1 MDELYQ
7 QIVESYKKT
16 GSVKKTA
23 EELGTYPIK
32 VRRVLITEGL
42 WKSRTSEQVA
52 EMLDQG
58 RTVAEIAKALVITE
72 KNVQSYMPYS
82 RGQYGGEDRSN
93 EAIRSEEYRE
103 RMQIAAK
110 KQVTNSEASAK
121 KKEDKTQEQC
131 RLMEELKA
139 EKERLLKEKES
150 ILKEKE
156 CILQEKKEFWDKI
169 EAKKKRMPI
178 AMQLHLELDLGYF
191 DEENREVLHKYGRMQ
206 DGITRDFIVP
216 GSMTL
221 HGLHYAI
228 MKAFGWQNSHLHS
241 YVPYE
246 DEFKK
251 MTDGGQVKE
260 WTRQVGMYFRFP
272 SEDYEDIY
280 WDDDYEEG
288 ESFKSWLR
296 SKYCGPYSYEGVRE
310 HYLPAQ
316 IEVDRFRQ
324 KFPAIQKKTTDQRT
338 WNVYFE
344 GQCEEMLE
352 RLKIWTVLKTPAE
365 QGDWDLWKTEKE
377 VSLRRVEGKRKFA
390 IKKYKKLLQE
400 MDSIIEEARAYLD
413 EDGNPTT
420 DMVPYFRKMDRMDYE
435 LNTLCIDHNP
445 EPIPALSALC
455 YRYDYG
461 DGWEIKITCT
471 NAWYDR
477 SVYARDEEGNM
488 RRDRNG
494 FVPEKASFVDA
505 FDQQV
510 GGEFLDQLLEIA
522 KKEKPVCIAWDGM
535 SLVDDVGGIGGF
547 CEFLETING
556 DDPEAKKSYK
566 KWARGLGWTGRMPKP
581 ENML

>member
-7 QIVESYKKT
+7 QIINIYKET

-42 WKSRTSEQVA
+42 WHSKTSEQVA
-52 EMLDQG
+52 DLLAKG
-58 RTVAEIAKALVITE
+58 KSVAEIAEELVISE

-103 RMQIAAK
+103 RMQQAAK
-110 KQVTNSEASAK
+110 NQVTNTEARSK
-121 KKEDKTQEQC
+121 KKEDDIQEQR
-131 RLMEELKA
+131 RLLEELRS
-139 EKERLLKEKES
+139 EKERLLKEK
-150 ILKEKE
+150 
-156 CILQEKKEFWDKI
+156 KEFWDMI
-169 EAKKKRMPI
+169 EAEMKRIPM

-191 DEENREVLHKYGRMQ
+191 AEEHKKVLRRYGRMK

-216 GSMTL
+216 GNMTL

-251 MTDGGQVKE
+251 MTDGGLVKE

-272 SEDYEDIY
+272 SENYEDIY

-288 ESFKSWLR
+288 ESFKTWLK
-296 SKYCGPYSYEGVRE
+296 SKYCGPYSYEGVGE
-310 HYLPAQ
+310 HYIPAQ
-316 IEVDRFRQ
+316 IEVDRFR
-324 KFPAIQKKTTDQRT
+324 KDWPAIQKKTTDQRT
-338 WNVYFE
+338 WNVYME

-352 RLKIWTVLKTPAE
+352 RPMLWTVLKTPAE
-365 QGDWDLWKTEKE
+365 QGDWDSWKQEKE
-377 VSLRRVEGKRKFA
+377 AALKQVEKKRKDI
-390 IKKYKKLLQE
+390 IKKYRQLTAR
-400 MDSIIEEARAYLD
+400 MDQIVEEAGTHFD
-413 EDGNPTT
+413 EEGNPTI
-420 DMVPYFRKMDRMDYE
+420 DMVPYFREMEELDRE
-435 LNTLCIDHNP
+435 LEMLCIEYNP

-471 NAWYDR
+471 NAWYDKT
-477 SVYARDEEGNM
+477 VYARDEEGDM
-488 RRDRNG
+488 LHDKNG
-494 FVPEKASFVDA
+494 FVPEKALFVDA
-505 FDQQV
+505 FGQQID
-510 GGEFLDQLLEIA
+510 GEFLDKLRDIQR
-522 KKEKPVCIAWDGM
+522 KEKPICIAWDGM
-535 SLVDDVGGIGGF
+535 SLVDDVGGVGGF
-547 CEFLETING
+547 CEFLEAING
-556 DDPEAKKSYK
+556 DDTKEKKSYK
-566 KWARGLGWTGRMPKP
+566 TWARSLGWTGRMPKP

>member
-7 QIVESYKKT
+7 QIIDSYKET

-42 WKSRTSEQVA
+42 WHSKTSNQVA
-52 EMLDQG
+52 ELFALG
-58 RTVAEIAKALVITE
+58 KSVGEIAEELVISE

-103 RMQIAAK
+103 RMQQAAK
-110 KQVTNSEASAK
+110 NQVTNTEARSK
-121 KKEDKTQEQC
+121 KKEDDIQEQR
-131 RLMEELKA
+131 RLLEELNA
-139 EKERLLKEKES
+139 EKERLMK
-150 ILKEKE
+150 
-156 CILQEKKEFWDKI
+156 EKKEFWDMI
-169 EAKKKRMPI
+169 EAEMKRIPM

-191 DEENREVLHKYGRMQ
+191 AEEHKKVLRRYGRMK

-216 GSMTL
+216 GNMTL

-251 MTDGGQVKE
+251 MTDGGLVKE

-272 SEDYEDIY
+272 SENYEDIY

-288 ESFKSWLR
+288 ESFKTWLK
-296 SKYCGPYSYEGVRE
+296 SKYCGPYSYEGVGE
-310 HYLPAQ
+310 HYIPAQ
-316 IEVDRFRQ
+316 IEVDRFR
-324 KFPAIQKKTTDQRT
+324 KAWPAIQKKTTDQRT
-338 WNVYFE
+338 WNVYME

-352 RLKIWTVLKTPAE
+352 RPMLWTVLKTPAE
-365 QGDWDLWKTEKE
+365 QGDWDSWKQEKE
-377 VSLRRVEGKRKFA
+377 AVLKQVEEKRKDI
-390 IKKYKKLLQE
+390 IKKYRQLTAR
-400 MDSIIEEARAYLD
+400 MDQIVEEAGTHFD
-413 EDGNPTT
+413 KEGNPTI
-420 DMVPYFRKMDRMDYE
+420 DMAPYFREMEE
-435 LNTLCIDHNP
+435 LNRELEMLCIEYNP

-461 DGWEIKITCT
+461 GRWEIKITCT
-471 NAWYDR
+471 NAWYDKT
-477 SVYARDEEGNM
+477 VYARDEEGDM
-488 RRDRNG
+488 LHDKNG
-494 FVPEKASFVDA
+494 FVPEKVLFVDA
-505 FDQQV
+505 FGQQID
-510 GGEFLDQLLEIA
+510 GEFLDKLREIQR
-522 KKEKPVCIAWDGM
+522 KEKPICIAWDGM
-535 SLVDDVGGIGGF
+535 SLVDDVGGVGGF

-556 DDPEAKKSYK
+556 DDPEEKKSYK
-566 KWARGLGWTGRMPKP
+566 IWARSLGWTGRMPKP

>member
-7 QIVESYKKT
+7 QIIDSYKET

-42 WKSRTSEQVA
+42 WHSKTSNQVA
-52 EMLDQG
+52 ELLALG
-58 RTVAEIAKALVITE
+58 KSVAEIAEELVISE

-103 RMQIAAK
+103 RMQQAAK
-110 KQVTNSEASAK
+110 NQVTNTEARSK
-121 KKEDKTQEQC
+121 KKEDDIQEQR
-131 RLMEELKA
+131 RLLEELNA
-139 EKERLLKEKES
+139 EKERLMK
-150 ILKEKE
+150 
-156 CILQEKKEFWDKI
+156 EKKEFWDMI
-169 EAKKKRMPI
+169 EAEIKRIPM

-191 DEENREVLHKYGRMQ
+191 AEEHKKVLRRYGRMK

-216 GSMTL
+216 ANMTL

-251 MTDGGQVKE
+251 MTDGGLVKE

-272 SEDYEDIY
+272 SENYEDIY

-288 ESFKSWLR
+288 ESFKTWLK
-296 SKYCGPYSYEGVRE
+296 SKYCGPYSYEGVGE
-310 HYLPAQ
+310 HYIPAQ
-316 IEVDRFRQ
+316 IEVDRFR
-324 KFPAIQKKTTDQRT
+324 KAWPAIQKKTTDQRT
-338 WNVYFE
+338 WNVYME

-352 RLKIWTVLKTPAE
+352 RPMLWTVLKTPAE
-365 QGDWDLWKTEKE
+365 QGDWDSWKQEKE
-377 VSLRRVEGKRKFA
+377 AALKQVEKKRKDI
-390 IKKYKKLLQE
+390 IKKYRQLTAR
-400 MDSIIEEARAYLD
+400 MDQIVEEAGTHFDKER
-413 EDGNPTT
+413 NPTI
-420 DMVPYFRKMDRMDYE
+420 DMAPYFREMEELDRE
-435 LNTLCIDHNP
+435 LEMLCIEYNP

-461 DGWEIKITCT
+461 DRWEIKITCT
-471 NAWYDR
+471 NAWYDKT
-477 SVYARDEEGNM
+477 VYARDEEGDM
-488 RRDRNG
+488 LHDKNG
-494 FVPEKASFVDA
+494 FVPEKVLFVDA
-505 FDQQV
+505 FGQQID
-510 GGEFLDQLLEIA
+510 GEFLDKLREIQR
-522 KKEKPVCIAWDGM
+522 KEKPICIAWDGM
-535 SLVDDVGGIGGF
+535 SLVDDVGGVGGF

-556 DDPEAKKSYK
+556 DDPEEKKSYK
-566 KWARGLGWTGRMPKP
+566 IWARSLGWTGRMPKP

>member
-7 QIVESYKKT
+7 QIIDSYKET

-42 WKSRTSEQVA
+42 WHSKTSNQVA
-52 EMLDQG
+52 ELFALG
-58 RTVAEIAKALVITE
+58 KSVAEIAEELVISE

-103 RMQIAAK
+103 RMQQAAK
-110 KQVTNSEASAK
+110 NQVTNTEARSK
-121 KKEDKTQEQC
+121 KKEDDIQEQR
-131 RLMEELKA
+131 RLLEELNA
-139 EKERLLKEKES
+139 EKERLMK
-150 ILKEKE
+150 
-156 CILQEKKEFWDKI
+156 EKKEFWDMI
-169 EAKKKRMPI
+169 EAEMKRIPM

-191 DEENREVLHKYGRMQ
+191 AEEHKKVLRRYGRMK

-216 GSMTL
+216 GNMTL

-251 MTDGGQVKE
+251 MTDGGLVKE

-272 SEDYEDIY
+272 SENYEDIY

-288 ESFKSWLR
+288 ESFKTWLK
-296 SKYCGPYSYEGVRE
+296 SKYCGPYSYEGVGE
-310 HYLPAQ
+310 HYIPAQ
-316 IEVDRFRQ
+316 IEVDRFR
-324 KFPAIQKKTTDQRT
+324 KAWPAIQKKTTDQRT
-338 WNVYFE
+338 WNVYME

-352 RLKIWTVLKTPAE
+352 RPMLWTVLKTPAE
-365 QGDWDLWKTEKE
+365 QGDWDSWKQEKE
-377 VSLRRVEGKRKFA
+377 AALKQVE
-390 IKKYKKLLQE
+390 KK
-400 MDSIIEEARAYLD
+400 
-413 EDGNPTT
+413 GTPTI
-420 DMVPYFRKMDRMDYE
+420 DMAPYFREMEELDRE
-435 LNTLCIDHNP
+435 LEMLCIEYNP

-461 DGWEIKITCT
+461 DRWEIKITCT
-471 NAWYDR
+471 NAWYDKT
-477 SVYARDEEGNM
+477 VYARDEEGDM
-488 RRDRNG
+488 LHDKNG
-494 FVPEKASFVDA
+494 FVPEKVLFVDA
-505 FDQQV
+505 FGQQID
-510 GGEFLDQLLEIA
+510 GEFLDKLREIQR
-522 KKEKPVCIAWDGM
+522 KEKPICIAWDGM
-535 SLVDDVGGIGGF
+535 SLVDDVGGVGGF

-556 DDPEAKKSYK
+556 DDPEEKKSYK
-566 KWARGLGWTGRMPKP
+566 IWARSLGWTGRMPKP

>member
-7 QIVESYKKT
+7 QIIDSYKET

-42 WKSRTSEQVA
+42 WHSKTSNQVA
-52 EMLDQG
+52 ELLALG
-58 RTVAEIAKALVITE
+58 KSVAEIAEELVISE

-103 RMQIAAK
+103 RMQQAAK
-110 KQVTNSEASAK
+110 NQVTNTEARSK
-121 KKEDKTQEQC
+121 KKEDDIQEQR
-131 RLMEELKA
+131 RLLEELNA
-139 EKERLLKEKES
+139 EKERLMK
-150 ILKEKE
+150 
-156 CILQEKKEFWDKI
+156 EKKEFWDMI
-169 EAKKKRMPI
+169 EAEIKRIPM

-191 DEENREVLHKYGRMQ
+191 AEEHKKVLRRYGRMK

-216 GSMTL
+216 GNMTL

-251 MTDGGQVKE
+251 MTDGGLVKE

-272 SEDYEDIY
+272 SENYEDIY

-288 ESFKSWLR
+288 ESFKTWLK
-296 SKYCGPYSYEGVRE
+296 SKYCGPYSYEGVGE
-310 HYLPAQ
+310 HYIPAQ
-316 IEVDRFRQ
+316 IEVDRFR
-324 KFPAIQKKTTDQRT
+324 KAWPAIQKKTTDQRT
-338 WNVYFE
+338 WNVYME

-352 RLKIWTVLKTPAE
+352 RPMLWTVLKTPAE
-365 QGDWDLWKTEKE
+365 QGDWDSWKQEKE
-377 VSLRRVEGKRKFA
+377 AALEQVEKKRKDI
-390 IKKYKKLLQE
+390 IKKYRQLTAR
-400 MDSIIEEARAYLD
+400 MDQIVEEAGTHFD
-413 EDGNPTT
+413 KEGNPTI
-420 DMVPYFRKMDRMDYE
+420 DMVPYFREMEELDRE
-435 LNTLCIDHNP
+435 LEMLCIEYNP

-461 DGWEIKITCT
+461 DRWEIKITCT
-471 NAWYDR
+471 NAWYDKT
-477 SVYARDEEGNM
+477 VYARDEESDM
-488 RRDRNG
+488 LHDKNG
-494 FVPEKASFVDA
+494 FVPEKVLFVDA
-505 FDQQV
+505 FGQQID
-510 GGEFLDQLLEIA
+510 GEFLDKLREIQR
-522 KKEKPVCIAWDGM
+522 KEKPICIAWDGM
-535 SLVDDVGGIGGF
+535 SLVDDVGGVGGF

-556 DDPEAKKSYK
+556 DDPEEKKSYK
-566 KWARGLGWTGRMPKP
+566 IWARSLGWTGRMPKP

>member
-1 MDELYQ
+1 M
-7 QIVESYKKT
+7 
-16 GSVKKTA
+16 
-23 EELGTYPIK
+23 
-32 VRRVLITEGL
+32 EG
-42 WKSRTSEQVA
+42 
-52 EMLDQG
+52 
-58 RTVAEIAKALVITE
+58 
-72 KNVQSYMPYS
+72 
-82 RGQYGGEDRSN
+82 
-93 EAIRSEEYRE
+93 
-103 RMQIAAK
+103 
-110 KQVTNSEASAK
+110 
-121 KKEDKTQEQC
+121 
-131 RLMEELKA
+131 LKA
-139 EKERLLKEKES
+139 EKERL
-150 ILKEKE
+150 LKEKE
-156 CILQEKKEFWDKI
+156 CILQEKKEFWDII
-169 EAKKKRMPI
+169 EAEMKRIPM

-191 DEENREVLHKYGRMQ
+191 DEENRAILRKYGRMQ
-206 DGITRDFIVP
+206 DDITRDFIVP

-288 ESFKSWLR
+288 ESIKSWLK
-296 SKYCGPYSYEGVRE
+296 SKYCGPYSYEGVGE

-316 IEVDRFRQ
+316 IKVDRFR
-324 KFPAIQKKTTDQRT
+324 KKYPAIQKKTTDQRT

-352 RLKIWTVLKTPAE
+352 RPMIWTVLKTPAE
-365 QGDWDLWKTEKE
+365 QGDWDSWKAEKE
-377 VSLRRVEGKRKFA
+377 VSLKQAEGNRKYA

-400 MDSIIEEARAYLD
+400 MDGIIEEASAYFD
-413 EDGNPTT
+413 EDGNPTI
-420 DMVPYFRKMDRMDYE
+420 DMVPFFRRMDRLDYE
-435 LNTLCIDHNP
+435 LSTLCIDHNP

-488 RRDRNG
+488 RRDKNG
-494 FVPEKASFVDA
+494 FVPEKVSFIDA

-510 GGEFLDQLLEIA
+510 DGEFLNKLLEIA

-556 DDPEAKKSYK
+556 ADLEAKKSYK
-566 KWARGLGWTGRMPKP
+566 EWAKSLGWTGRMPKP

>member
-7 QIVESYKKT
+7 QIINIYKET

-42 WKSRTSEQVA
+42 WHSKTSNQVA
-52 EMLDQG
+52 ELLALG
-58 RTVAEIAKALVITE
+58 KSVAEIAEELVISE

-93 EAIRSEEYRE
+93 EAIRSEEYRG
-103 RMQIAAK
+103 RMQQAAK
-110 KQVTNSEASAK
+110 NQVTNTEARSK
-121 KKEDKTQEQC
+121 KKENDIQEQR
-131 RLMEELKA
+131 RLLEELRS
-139 EKERLLKEKES
+139 EKERLLKEK
-150 ILKEKE
+150 
-156 CILQEKKEFWDKI
+156 KEFWDMI
-169 EAKKKRMPI
+169 EAEMKRIPM

-191 DEENREVLHKYGRMQ
+191 AEEHKKVLRRYGRMK

-216 GSMTL
+216 GNMTL

-251 MTDGGQVKE
+251 MTDGGLVKE

-272 SEDYEDIY
+272 SENYEDIY

-288 ESFKSWLR
+288 ESFKTWLK
-296 SKYCGPYSYEGVRE
+296 SKYCGPYSYEGVGE
-310 HYLPAQ
+310 HYIPAQ
-316 IEVDRFRQ
+316 IEVDRFR
-324 KFPAIQKKTTDQRT
+324 KDWPAIQKKTTDQRT
-338 WNVYFE
+338 WNVYME

-352 RLKIWTVLKTPAE
+352 RPMLWTVLKTPAE
-365 QGDWDLWKTEKE
+365 QADWDLWKQEKE
-377 VSLRRVEGKRKFA
+377 AALKQVEKKRKDI
-390 IKKYKKLLQE
+390 IKKYRQLTAR
-400 MDSIIEEARAYLD
+400 MDQIVEEAGTHFD
-413 EDGNPTT
+413 EEGNLTI
-420 DMVPYFRKMDRMDYE
+420 DMVPYFREMEE
-435 LNTLCIDHNP
+435 LDCELEMLCIDYNP

-471 NAWYDR
+471 NAWYDKT
-477 SVYARDEEGNM
+477 VYVRDEEGNM
-488 RRDRNG
+488 LRDKNG
-494 FVPEKASFVDA
+494 FVPEKALFVDA
-505 FDQQV
+505 FGQQID
-510 GGEFLDQLLEIA
+510 GEFLDKLRDIQR
-522 KKEKPVCIAWDGM
+522 KEKPICIAWDGM
-535 SLVDDVGGIGGF
+535 SLVDDVGGVGGF

-556 DDPEAKKSYK
+556 DDPEEKKSYK
-566 KWARGLGWTGRMPKP
+566 TWARSLGWTGRMPKP

>member
-7 QIVESYKKT
+7 QIIDSYKET

-42 WKSRTSEQVA
+42 WHSKTSEQVA
-52 EMLDQG
+52 DLLAKG
-58 RTVAEIAKALVITE
+58 KSVAEIAEELVISE

-103 RMQIAAK
+103 RMQQAAK
-110 KQVTNSEASAK
+110 NQVTNTEARSK
-121 KKEDKTQEQC
+121 KKEDDIQEQR
-131 RLMEELKA
+131 RLLEELRA
-139 EKERLLKEKES
+139 EKERLLKEK
-150 ILKEKE
+150 
-156 CILQEKKEFWDKI
+156 KEFWDMI
-169 EAKKKRMPI
+169 EAEMKRIPM

-191 DEENREVLHKYGRMQ
+191 ADEHKEVLRRYGRMK

-216 GSMTL
+216 GNMTL

-251 MTDGGQVKE
+251 MTDGGLVKE

-272 SEDYEDIY
+272 SENYEDIY

-288 ESFKSWLR
+288 ESFKTWLK
-296 SKYCGPYSYEGVRE
+296 SKYCGPYSYEGVGE
-310 HYLPAQ
+310 HYIPAQ
-316 IEVDRFRQ
+316 IEVDRFR
-324 KFPAIQKKTTDQRT
+324 KDWPAIQKKTTDQRT
-338 WNVYFE
+338 WNVYME

-352 RLKIWTVLKTPAE
+352 RPMLWTVLKTPAE
-365 QGDWDLWKTEKE
+365 QADWDSWKQEKE
-377 VSLRRVEGKRKFA
+377 AALKQVEKKRKDI
-390 IKKYKKLLQE
+390 IKKYRQLTAR
-400 MDSIIEEARAYLD
+400 MDQIVEEAGTHFD
-413 EDGNPTT
+413 EEGNPTI
-420 DMVPYFRKMDRMDYE
+420 DMVPYFREMEELDRE
-435 LNTLCIDHNP
+435 LEMLCIDYNP

-471 NAWYDR
+471 NAWYDKT
-477 SVYARDEEGNM
+477 VYARDEEGDM
-488 RRDRNG
+488 LHDKNG
-494 FVPEKASFVDA
+494 FVPEKVLFVDA
-505 FDQQV
+505 FGQQID
-510 GGEFLDQLLEIA
+510 GEFLDKLRDIQRKENQSALPGMELVLWMMLVVLEVSVNFWRPLMVMIQRKRSTTRPRRRAWAGPGGCQNRRTCCSCRDFCTLLYA
-522 KKEKPVCIAWDGM
+522 T
-535 SLVDDVGGIGGF
+535 F
-547 CEFLETING
+547 
-556 DDPEAKKSYK
+556 
-566 KWARGLGWTGRMPKP
+566 
-581 ENML
+581 

>member
-7 QIVESYKKT
+7 QIIDSYKET

-42 WKSRTSEQVA
+42 WHSKTSNQVA
-52 EMLDQG
+52 ELLALG
-58 RTVAEIAKALVITE
+58 KSVAEIAEELVISE

-93 EAIRSEEYRE
+93 EAIRSEEYRG
-103 RMQIAAK
+103 RMQQAAK
-110 KQVTNSEASAK
+110 NQVTNTEARSK
-121 KKEDKTQEQC
+121 KKENDIQEQR
-131 RLMEELKA
+131 RLLEELRS
-139 EKERLLKEKES
+139 EKERLLKEK
-150 ILKEKE
+150 
-156 CILQEKKEFWDKI
+156 KEFWDMI
-169 EAKKKRMPI
+169 EAEMKRIPM

-191 DEENREVLHKYGRMQ
+191 AEEHKKVLRRYGRMK

-216 GSMTL
+216 GNMTL

-251 MTDGGQVKE
+251 MTDGGLVKE

-272 SEDYEDIY
+272 SENYEDIY

-288 ESFKSWLR
+288 ESFKTWLK
-296 SKYCGPYSYEGVRE
+296 SKYCGPYSYEGVGE
-310 HYLPAQ
+310 HYIPAQ
-316 IEVDRFRQ
+316 IEVDRFR
-324 KFPAIQKKTTDQRT
+324 KDWPAIQKKTTDQRT
-338 WNVYFE
+338 WNVYME

-352 RLKIWTVLKTPAE
+352 RPMLWTVLKTPAE
-365 QGDWDLWKTEKE
+365 QGDWDSWKQEKE
-377 VSLRRVEGKRKFA
+377 AALKQVEKKRKDI
-390 IKKYKKLLQE
+390 IKKYRQLTAR
-400 MDSIIEEARAYLD
+400 MDQIVEEAGTHFD
-413 EDGNPTT
+413 EEGNPTI
-420 DMVPYFRKMDRMDYE
+420 DMVPYFREMEELDRE
-435 LNTLCIDHNP
+435 LEMLCIDYNP

-471 NAWYDR
+471 NAWYDKT
-477 SVYARDEEGNM
+477 VYARDEEGDM
-488 RRDRNG
+488 LRDKNG
-494 FVPEKASFVDA
+494 FVPEKALFVDA
-505 FDQQV
+505 FGQQID
-510 GGEFLDQLLEIA
+510 GEFLDKLRDIQR
-522 KKEKPVCIAWDGM
+522 KEKPICIAWDGM
-535 SLVDDVGGIGGF
+535 SLVDDVGGVGGF
-547 CEFLETING
+547 CEFLEIING
-556 DDPEAKKSYK
+556 DDPEEKKHYKTWAKS
-566 KWARGLGWTGRMPKP
+566 LGWTGRMPKP

>member
-7 QIVESYKKT
+7 QIIDSYKET

-42 WKSRTSEQVA
+42 WHSKTSEQVA
-52 EMLDQG
+52 DLLAKG
-58 RTVAEIAKALVITE
+58 KSVAEIAEELVISE

-93 EAIRSEEYRE
+93 EAIRSEEYRG
-103 RMQIAAK
+103 RMQQAAK
-110 KQVTNSEASAK
+110 NQVTNTEARSK
-121 KKEDKTQEQC
+121 KKEDDIQEQR
-131 RLMEELKA
+131 RLLEELRA
-139 EKERLLKEKES
+139 EKERLLKEK
-150 ILKEKE
+150 
-156 CILQEKKEFWDKI
+156 KEFWDMI
-169 EAKKKRMPI
+169 EAEMKRIPM

-191 DEENREVLHKYGRMQ
+191 ADEHKEVLRRYGRMK

-216 GSMTL
+216 GNMTL

-251 MTDGGQVKE
+251 MTDGGLVKE

-272 SEDYEDIY
+272 SENYEDIY

-288 ESFKSWLR
+288 ESFKTWLK
-296 SKYCGPYSYEGVRE
+296 SKYCGPYSYEGVGE
-310 HYLPAQ
+310 HYIPAQ
-316 IEVDRFRQ
+316 IEVDRFR
-324 KFPAIQKKTTDQRT
+324 KDWPAIQKKTTDQRT
-338 WNVYFE
+338 WNVYME

-352 RLKIWTVLKTPAE
+352 RPMLWTVLKTPAE
-365 QGDWDLWKTEKE
+365 QGDWDSWKQEKE
-377 VSLRRVEGKRKFA
+377 AALKQVEKKRKDI
-390 IKKYKKLLQE
+390 IKKYRQLTAR
-400 MDSIIEEARAYLD
+400 MDQIVEEAGTHFD
-413 EDGNPTT
+413 EEGNPTI
-420 DMVPYFRKMDRMDYE
+420 DMVPYFREMEELDRE
-435 LNTLCIDHNP
+435 LEMLCIDYNP

-471 NAWYDR
+471 NAWYDKT
-477 SVYARDEEGNM
+477 VYARDEEGDM
-488 RRDRNG
+488 LHDKNG
-494 FVPEKASFVDA
+494 FVPEKALFVDA
-505 FDQQV
+505 FGQQID
-510 GGEFLDQLLEIA
+510 GEFLDKLRDIQR
-522 KKEKPVCIAWDGM
+522 KEKPICIAWDGM
-535 SLVDDVGGIGGF
+535 SLVDDVGGVGGF

-556 DDPEAKKSYK
+556 DDPEEKKSYK
-566 KWARGLGWTGRMPKP
+566 TWARSLGWTGRMPKP

>member
-7 QIVESYKKT
+7 QIIDSYKET

-42 WKSRTSEQVA
+42 WHSKTSNQVA
-52 EMLDQG
+52 ELLALG
-58 RTVAEIAKALVITE
+58 KSVAEIAEELVISE

-93 EAIRSEEYRE
+93 EAIRSEEYRG
-103 RMQIAAK
+103 RMQQAAK
-110 KQVTNSEASAK
+110 NQVTNTEARSK
-121 KKEDKTQEQC
+121 KKEDDIQEQR
-131 RLMEELKA
+131 RLLEELRS
-139 EKERLLKEKES
+139 EKERLLKEK
-150 ILKEKE
+150 
-156 CILQEKKEFWDKI
+156 KEFWDMI
-169 EAKKKRMPI
+169 EAEMKRIPM

-191 DEENREVLHKYGRMQ
+191 AEEYKKVLRRYGRMK

-216 GSMTL
+216 GNMTL

-251 MTDGGQVKE
+251 MTDGGLVKE

-272 SEDYEDIY
+272 SENYEDIY

-288 ESFKSWLR
+288 ESFKTWLK
-296 SKYCGPYSYEGVRE
+296 SKYCGSYSYEGVGE
-310 HYLPAQ
+310 HYIPAQ
-316 IEVDRFRQ
+316 IEVDRFR
-324 KFPAIQKKTTDQRT
+324 KDWPAIQKKTTDQRT
-338 WNVYFE
+338 WNVYME

-352 RLKIWTVLKTPAE
+352 RPMLWTVLKTPAE
-365 QGDWDLWKTEKE
+365 QGDWDSWKQEKE
-377 VSLRRVEGKRKFA
+377 VALKQVEKKRKDI
-390 IKKYKKLLQE
+390 IKKYRQLTAR
-400 MDSIIEEARAYLD
+400 MDQIVEEAGTHFD
-413 EDGNPTT
+413 EEGNPTI
-420 DMVPYFRKMDRMDYE
+420 DMVPYFREMEELDRE
-435 LNTLCIDHNP
+435 LEMLCIDYNP

-471 NAWYDR
+471 NAWYDKT
-477 SVYARDEEGNM
+477 VYARDEEGDM
-488 RRDRNG
+488 LHDKNG
-494 FVPEKASFVDA
+494 FVPEKALFVDA
-505 FDQQV
+505 FGQQID
-510 GGEFLDQLLEIA
+510 GEFLDKLRDIQR
-522 KKEKPVCIAWDGM
+522 KEKPICIAWDGM
-535 SLVDDVGGIGGF
+535 SLVDDVGGVGGF

-556 DDPEAKKSYK
+556 DNLEEKKSYK
-566 KWARGLGWTGRMPKP
+566 AWAKSLGWTGRMPKP

>member
-7 QIVESYKKT
+7 QIINIYKET

-42 WKSRTSEQVA
+42 WHSKTSNQVA
-52 EMLDQG
+52 ELLALG
-58 RTVAEIAKALVITE
+58 KSVAEIAEELVISE

-93 EAIRSEEYRE
+93 EAIRSEEYRG
-103 RMQIAAK
+103 RMQQAAK
-110 KQVTNSEASAK
+110 NQVTNTEARSK
-121 KKEDKTQEQC
+121 KKENDIQEQR
-131 RLMEELKA
+131 RLLEELRS
-139 EKERLLKEKES
+139 EKERLLKEK
-150 ILKEKE
+150 
-156 CILQEKKEFWDKI
+156 KEFWDMI
-169 EAKKKRMPI
+169 EAEMKRIPM

-191 DEENREVLHKYGRMQ
+191 AEEHKKVLRRYGRMK

-216 GSMTL
+216 GNMTL

-251 MTDGGQVKE
+251 MTDGGLVKE

-272 SEDYEDIY
+272 SENYEDLY

-288 ESFKSWLR
+288 ESFKNWLK
-296 SKYCGPYSYEGVRE
+296 SKYCGPYSYEGVGE
-310 HYLPAQ
+310 HYIPAQ
-316 IEVDRFRQ
+316 IEVDRFR
-324 KFPAIQKKTTDQRT
+324 KDWPAIQKKTTDQRT
-338 WNVYFE
+338 WNVYME

-352 RLKIWTVLKTPAE
+352 RPMLWTVLKTPAE
-365 QGDWDLWKTEKE
+365 QGDWDSWKQEKE
-377 VSLRRVEGKRKFA
+377 VALKQVEEKRKDI
-390 IKKYKKLLQE
+390 IKKYRQLTAR
-400 MDSIIEEARAYLD
+400 MDQIVEEAGTHFD
-413 EDGNPTT
+413 EEGNPTI
-420 DMVPYFRKMDRMDYE
+420 DMVPYFREMEE
-435 LNTLCIDHNP
+435 LDLELERLCIDYNP

-461 DGWEIKITCT
+461 DGWKIKITCI
-471 NAWYDR
+471 NAWYDKT
-477 SVYARDEEGNM
+477 VYARDEEGNM
-488 RRDRNG
+488 LHDKNG
-494 FVPEKASFVDA
+494 FVPEKALFVDA
-505 FDQQV
+505 FGQQID
-510 GGEFLDQLLEIA
+510 GEFLDKLRDIQH
-522 KKEKPVCIAWDGM
+522 KEKPICIAWDGM
-535 SLVDDVGGIGGF
+535 SLVDDVGGVGGF

-556 DDPEAKKSYK
+556 DDPEEKKSYK
-566 KWARGLGWTGRMPKP
+566 TWARSLGWTGRMPKP

>member
-7 QIVESYKKT
+7 QIIDSYKET

-42 WKSRTSEQVA
+42 WHSKTSNQVA
-52 EMLDQG
+52 ELLALG
-58 RTVAEIAKALVITE
+58 KSVAEIAEELVISE

-103 RMQIAAK
+103 RMQQAAK
-110 KQVTNSEASAK
+110 NQVTNTEARSK
-121 KKEDKTQEQC
+121 KKEDDIQEQR
-131 RLMEELKA
+131 RLLEELNA
-139 EKERLLKEKES
+139 EKERLMK
-150 ILKEKE
+150 
-156 CILQEKKEFWDKI
+156 EKKEFWDMI
-169 EAKKKRMPI
+169 EAEIKRIPM

-191 DEENREVLHKYGRMQ
+191 AEEHKKVLRRYGRMK

-216 GSMTL
+216 GNMTL

-251 MTDGGQVKE
+251 MTDGGLVKE

-272 SEDYEDIY
+272 SENYEDIY

-288 ESFKSWLR
+288 ESFKTWLK
-296 SKYCGPYSYEGVRE
+296 SKYCGPYSYEGVGE
-310 HYLPAQ
+310 HYIPAQ
-316 IEVDRFRQ
+316 IEVDRFR
-324 KFPAIQKKTTDQRT
+324 KAWPAIQKKTTDQRT
-338 WNVYFE
+338 WNVYME

-352 RLKIWTVLKTPAE
+352 RPMLWTVLKTPAE
-365 QGDWDLWKTEKE
+365 QGDWDSWKQEKE
-377 VSLRRVEGKRKFA
+377 VVLKQVEEKRKDI
-390 IKKYKKLLQE
+390 IKKYRQLTAR
-400 MDSIIEEARAYLD
+400 MDQIVEEAGTHFD
-413 EDGNPTT
+413 KEGNPTI
-420 DMVPYFRKMDRMDYE
+420 DMVPYFREMEELDRE
-435 LNTLCIDHNP
+435 LEMLCIEYNP

-461 DGWEIKITCT
+461 DRWEIKITCT
-471 NAWYDR
+471 NAWYDKT
-477 SVYARDEEGNM
+477 VYARDEESDM
-488 RRDRNG
+488 LHDKNG
-494 FVPEKASFVDA
+494 FVPEKVLFVDA
-505 FDQQV
+505 FGQQID
-510 GGEFLDQLLEIA
+510 GEFLDKLREIQR
-522 KKEKPVCIAWDGM
+522 KEKPICIAWDGM
-535 SLVDDVGGIGGF
+535 SLVDDVGGVGGF

-556 DDPEAKKSYK
+556 DDPEEKKSYK
-566 KWARGLGWTGRMPKP
+566 IWARSLGWTGRMPKP

>member
-7 QIVESYKKT
+7 QIIDSYKET

-42 WKSRTSEQVA
+42 WHSKTSNQVA
-52 EMLDQG
+52 ELLALG
-58 RTVAEIAKALVITE
+58 KSVAEIAEELVISE

-93 EAIRSEEYRE
+93 EAIRSEEYRG
-103 RMQIAAK
+103 RMQQAAK
-110 KQVTNSEASAK
+110 NQVTNTEARSK
-121 KKEDKTQEQC
+121 KKQDDIQEQR
-131 RLMEELKA
+131 RLLEELRA
-139 EKERLLKEKES
+139 EKERLLKEK
-150 ILKEKE
+150 
-156 CILQEKKEFWDKI
+156 KEFWDMI
-169 EAKKKRMPI
+169 EAEMKRIPM

-191 DEENREVLHKYGRMQ
+191 AEEHKKVLRRYGRMK

-216 GSMTL
+216 GNMTL

-251 MTDGGQVKE
+251 MTDGGLVKE

-272 SEDYEDIY
+272 SENYEDIY

-288 ESFKSWLR
+288 ESFKTWLK
-296 SKYCGPYSYEGVRE
+296 SKYCGPYSYEGVGE
-310 HYLPAQ
+310 HYIPAQ
-316 IEVDRFRQ
+316 IEVDRFR
-324 KFPAIQKKTTDQRT
+324 KDWPAIQKKTTDQRT
-338 WNVYFE
+338 WNVYME

-352 RLKIWTVLKTPAE
+352 RPMLWTVLKTPAE
-365 QGDWDLWKTEKE
+365 QGDWDSWKQEKE
-377 VSLRRVEGKRKFA
+377 AALKQVEKKRKDI
-390 IKKYKKLLQE
+390 IKKYRQLTAR
-400 MDSIIEEARAYLD
+400 MDQIVEEAGTHFD
-413 EDGNPTT
+413 EDGNPTI
-420 DMVPYFRKMDRMDYE
+420 DMVPYFREMEELDRE
-435 LNTLCIDHNP
+435 LEMLCIEYNP

-471 NAWYDR
+471 NAWYDKT
-477 SVYARDEEGNM
+477 VYARDEEGDM
-488 RRDRNG
+488 LHDKNG
-494 FVPEKASFVDA
+494 FVPEKALFVDA
-505 FDQQV
+505 FGQQID
-510 GGEFLDQLLEIA
+510 GEFLDKLREIQR
-522 KKEKPVCIAWDGM
+522 KEKLICIAWDGM
-535 SLVDDVGGIGGF
+535 SLVDDVGGVGGF

-556 DDPEAKKSYK
+556 DDPEEKKSYK
-566 KWARGLGWTGRMPKP
+566 TWARSLGWTGRMPKP

>member
-7 QIVESYKKT
+7 QIIDSYKET

-42 WKSRTSEQVA
+42 WHSKTSNQVA
-52 EMLDQG
+52 ELLALG
-58 RTVAEIAKALVITE
+58 KSVAEIAEELVISE

-103 RMQIAAK
+103 RMQQAAK
-110 KQVTNSEASAK
+110 NQVTNTEARSK
-121 KKEDKTQEQC
+121 KKEDDIQEQR
-131 RLMEELKA
+131 RLLEELNA
-139 EKERLLKEKES
+139 EKERLMK
-150 ILKEKE
+150 
-156 CILQEKKEFWDKI
+156 EKKEFWDMI
-169 EAKKKRMPI
+169 EAEIKRIPM

-191 DEENREVLHKYGRMQ
+191 AEEHKKVLRRYGRMK

-216 GSMTL
+216 GNMTL

-251 MTDGGQVKE
+251 MTDGGLVKE

-272 SEDYEDIY
+272 SENYEDIY

-288 ESFKSWLR
+288 ESFKTWLK
-296 SKYCGPYSYEGVRE
+296 SKYCGPYSYEGVGE
-310 HYLPAQ
+310 HYIPAQ
-316 IEVDRFRQ
+316 IEVDRFR
-324 KFPAIQKKTTDQRT
+324 KAWPAIQKKTTDQRT
-338 WNVYFE
+338 WNVYME

-352 RLKIWTVLKTPAE
+352 RPMLWTVLKTPAE
-365 QGDWDLWKTEKE
+365 QGDWDSWKQEKE
-377 VSLRRVEGKRKFA
+377 AALKQVEKKRKDI
-390 IKKYKKLLQE
+390 IKKYRQLTAR
-400 MDSIIEEARAYLD
+400 MDQIVEEAGTHFDKER
-413 EDGNPTT
+413 NPTI
-420 DMVPYFRKMDRMDYE
+420 DMAPYFREMEELDRE
-435 LNTLCIDHNP
+435 LEMLCIEYNP

-461 DGWEIKITCT
+461 DRWEIKITCT
-471 NAWYDR
+471 NAWYDKT
-477 SVYARDEEGNM
+477 VYARDEEGDM
-488 RRDRNG
+488 LHDKNG
-494 FVPEKASFVDA
+494 FVPEKVLFVDA
-505 FDQQV
+505 FGQQID
-510 GGEFLDQLLEIA
+510 GEFLDKLREIQR
-522 KKEKPVCIAWDGM
+522 KEKPICIAWDGM
-535 SLVDDVGGIGGF
+535 SLVDDVGGVGGF

-556 DDPEAKKSYK
+556 DDPEEKKSYK
-566 KWARGLGWTGRMPKP
+566 IWARSLGWTGRMPKP

>member
-7 QIVESYKKT
+7 QIIDSYKET

-42 WKSRTSEQVA
+42 WHSKTSNQVA
-52 EMLDQG
+52 ELLALG
-58 RTVAEIAKALVITE
+58 KSVAEIAEELVISE

-103 RMQIAAK
+103 RMQQAAK
-110 KQVTNSEASAK
+110 NQVTNTEARSK
-121 KKEDKTQEQC
+121 KKEDDIQEQR
-131 RLMEELKA
+131 RLLEELNA
-139 EKERLLKEKES
+139 EKERLMK
-150 ILKEKE
+150 
-156 CILQEKKEFWDKI
+156 EKKEFWDMI
-169 EAKKKRMPI
+169 EAEIKRIPM

-191 DEENREVLHKYGRMQ
+191 AEEHKKVLRRYGRMK

-216 GSMTL
+216 GNMTL

-251 MTDGGQVKE
+251 MTDGGLVKE

-272 SEDYEDIY
+272 SENYEDIY

-288 ESFKSWLR
+288 ESFKTWLK
-296 SKYCGPYSYEGVRE
+296 SKYCGPYSYEGVGE
-310 HYLPAQ
+310 HYIPAQ
-316 IEVDRFRQ
+316 IEVDRFR
-324 KFPAIQKKTTDQRT
+324 KAWPAIQKKTTDQRT
-338 WNVYFE
+338 WNVYME

-352 RLKIWTVLKTPAE
+352 RPMLWTVLKTPAE
-365 QGDWDLWKTEKE
+365 QGDWDSWKQEKE
-377 VSLRRVEGKRKFA
+377 AVLKQVEKKRKDI
-390 IKKYKKLLQE
+390 IKKYRQLTAR
-400 MDSIIEEARAYLD
+400 MDQIVEEAGTHFD
-413 EDGNPTT
+413 EEGNPTI
-420 DMVPYFRKMDRMDYE
+420 DMVPYFREMEELDRE
-435 LNTLCIDHNP
+435 LEMLCIEYNP

-461 DGWEIKITCT
+461 DRWEIKITCT
-471 NAWYDR
+471 NAWYDKT
-477 SVYARDEEGNM
+477 VYARDEESDM
-488 RRDRNG
+488 LHDKNG
-494 FVPEKASFVDA
+494 FVPEKVLFVDA
-505 FDQQV
+505 FGQQID
-510 GGEFLDQLLEIA
+510 GEFLDKLREIQR
-522 KKEKPVCIAWDGM
+522 KEKPICIAWDGM
-535 SLVDDVGGIGGF
+535 SLVDDVGGVGGF

-556 DDPEAKKSYK
+556 DDPEEKKSYK
-566 KWARGLGWTGRMPKP
+566 IWARSLGWTGRMPKP